1 MGYRL
6 ATVVLIASVCFG
18 SLPGDAVAQTLSPV
32 SGSML
37 AQTGRAHF
45 ETPSL
50 FDRRYAT
57 LVAETEATRAQ
68 RSQPNAQARDSLG
81 NGAIIGAL
89 VGGLALGALGGTICK
104 IQQEAGGPSCVPD
117 TLRIAA
123 IGAAIGVGIGIGI
136 DAALTRSPGVSV
148 SIRTR
153 F

>member
-1 MGYRL
+1 
-6 ATVVLIASVCFG
+6 V
-18 SLPGDAVAQTLSPV
+18 QT
-32 SGSML
+32 
-37 AQTGRAHF
+37 
-45 ETPSL
+45 
-50 FDRRYAT
+50 
-57 LVAETEATRAQ
+57 
-68 RSQPNAQARDSLG
+68 RDSLG

-104 IQQEAGGPSCVPD
+104 VQQEAGGPSCVPD